1 MAIPIGVLIILLVFS
16 VASAVLAVCLCIVSG
31 RCSRRE
37 EAQPYRDVVK
47 TGGNSRGWRDI

>member
-1 MAIPIGVLIILLVFS
+1 LIILLVFS